1 MDVQK
6 KLDEIAATVANA
18 RSMPM
23 SASCVVNRA
32 ELLAMLDEVAA
43 ALPDSLSQAQALLG
57 DREQMVGEAR
67 AEAQRIIES
76 AHAERGSLVSD
87 TQVARHSKDE
97 ADRIVAE
104 ARRESAEIRAE
115 ADDYVDSK
123 LANFEVVLTKTIGSV
138 DRGREK
144 LLGHDPS
151 GSGQG
156 YDQGQSLAEGED
168 DPDAPERSADP
179 ETLRRR
185 ADAYV
190 DAKLGAF
197 EAVLSKT
204 LEAVGRG
211 RLKLTG
217 HNPIDDLAA
226 QMAAQDAAE
235 DDGEL
240 SRHRQSDADYM
251 AGLAAP
257 TSPEQADLA
266 QYGYDPAAQ
275 AQPAAADP
283 GYGGYPQQDTTY
295 QQGGYQGDGGYQ
307 QQEYVQQAAAG
318 DYTDYGTGQLPA
330 VDPYGQ
336 PQAQQYQDPNGYG
349 YDQQGRPL
357 QPDYGTG
364 QLPAVDPYG
373 QPQAQQYQVPGQV
386 QGYPQQPSQEPA
398 ALDETSFFDTG
409 LIDLNRLRELEQGR

>member
-32 ELLAMLDEVAA
+32 ELLALLDEVSA
-43 ALPDSLSQAQALLG
+43 ALPGSLAQAEELLG
-57 DREQMVGEAR
+57 DREQMVREAR

-87 TQVARHSKDE
+87 TQIARQSQDE
-97 ADRIVAE
+97 ADRILAE
-104 ARRESAEIRAE
+104 ARREADEIRAE

-144 LLGHDPS
+144 LLGRDPYRAD
-151 GSGQG
+151 GG
-156 YDQGQSLAEGED
+156 YPEGEE
-168 DPDAPERSADP
+168 DPDAPERSSDP
-179 ETLRRR
+179 ETLRRL
-185 ADAYV
+185 ADEYV
-190 DAKLGAF
+190 DTKLGAF

-226 QMAAQDAAE
+226 HMAAADAAE
-235 DDGEL
+235 GAGDV
-240 SRHRQSDADYM
+240 HRQSDAEYL

-257 TSPEQADLA
+257 AAPEQADLS
-266 QYGYDPAAQ
+266 QYGYEPQPQAAP
-275 AQPAAADP
+275 QPEQE
-283 GYGGYPQQDTTY
+283 Y
-295 QQGGYQGDGGYQ
+295 GYQ
-307 QQEYVQQAAAG
+307 QQGYDYQQHQQHQQQEYGQQAA
-318 DYTDYGTGQLPA
+318 YT
-330 VDPYGQ
+330 DPYG
-336 PQAQQYQDPNGYG
+336 AQQGYPQEQGYDYGQQQG
-349 YDQQGRPL
+349 YDQQ
-357 QPDYGTG
+357 Q
-364 QLPAVDPYG
+364 
-373 QPQAQQYQVPGQV
+373 
-386 QGYPQQPSQEPA
+386 YPQQAPYQQQGHQQGHPQGYGQQPA

-409 LIDLNRLRELEQGR
+409 MIDLNRLRELEQGR

>member
-32 ELLAMLDEVAA
+32 ELLAMLDEVSA
-43 ALPDSLSQAQALLG
+43 ALPDSLAQAEGLLG
-57 DREQMVGEAR
+57 DREQMVEEAR
-67 AEAQRIIES
+67 AEARRIIES

-87 TQVARHSKDE
+87 THIARQSKDE
-97 ADRIVAE
+97 AERIVAE
-104 ARRESAEIRAE
+104 ARREADEIRAE

-144 LLGHDPS
+144 LLGRHPDFDE
-151 GSGQG
+151 QG
-156 YDQGQSLAEGED
+156 FPVED
-168 DPDAPERSADP
+168 DPDAPERSTDP

-185 ADAYV
+185 ADEYV
-190 DAKLGAF
+190 DTKLGAF

-226 QMAAQDAAE
+226 QIAAADGAE
-235 DDGEL
+235 GDPQ
-240 SRHRQSDADYM
+240 HHHQQSDADYL

-257 TSPEQADLA
+257 APEQADLS
-266 QYGYDPAAQ
+266 QYGYDPQ
-275 AQPAAADP
+275 AQPAEPQPPAQDP
-283 GYGGYPQQDTTY
+283 GYGYQGQQEAY
-295 QQGGYQGDGGYQ
+295 AQQAYAAEPGDGYQDDGYQ
-307 QQEYVQQAAAG
+307 QDYAQQAGYADPYAPQPG
-318 DYTDYGTGQLPA
+318 YGQDQGYDYGQGGQQG
-330 VDPYGQ
+330 YEQQ
-336 PQAQQYQDPNGYG
+336 PG
-349 YDQQGRPL
+349 YDQQQYPP
-357 QPDYGTG
+357 QI
-364 QLPAVDPYG
+364 PY
-373 QPQAQQYQVPGQV
+373 QQQG
-386 QGYPQQPSQEPA
+386 QGYAQPAA

-409 LIDLNRLRELEQGR
+409 MIDLNRLRELEQGR

>member
-32 ELLAMLDEVAA
+32 ELLAMLDEVSA
-43 ALPDSLSQAQALLG
+43 ALPDSLAQAEDLLG
-57 DREQMVGEAR
+57 DREQMVEQAR
-67 AEAQRIIES
+67 AEARRIIDS

-87 TQVARHSKDE
+87 THVARQSKDE
-97 ADRIVAE
+97 AERIVAE
-104 ARRESAEIRAE
+104 ARREADEIRAE

-144 LLGHDPS
+144 LLGRHPEFDE
-151 GSGQG
+151 QG
-156 YDQGQSLAEGED
+156 FPLED

-185 ADAYV
+185 ADEYV
-190 DAKLGAF
+190 DTKLGAF

-226 QMAAQDAAE
+226 QIAAADGADA
-235 DDGEL
+235 DPQHH
-240 SRHRQSDADYM
+240 HRQSDADYL

-257 TSPEQADLA
+257 APEQADLA
-266 QYGYDPAAQ
+266 QYGYDPQPKAAEPQ
-275 AQPAAADP
+275 QQPQQDP
-283 GYGGYPQQDTTY
+283 GYGYPPQPEAYPQQ
-295 QQGGYQGDGGYQ
+295 GYVQETGDGYQ
-307 QQEYVQQAAAG
+307 QEYAQQAGYA
-318 DYTDYGTGQLPA
+318 
-330 VDPYGQ
+330 DPYAPQPGYGQ
-336 PQAQQYQDPNGYG
+336 DQGYDYSQQQGYEQQPG
-349 YDQQGRPL
+349 YDQQQYPP
-357 QPDYGTG
+357 QI
-364 QLPAVDPYG
+364 PYQQQG
-373 QPQAQQYQVPGQV
+373 QPQGYAQP
-386 QGYPQQPSQEPA
+386 PA

-409 LIDLNRLRELEQGR
+409 MIDLNRLRELEQGR

>member
-1 MDVQK
+1 VDVQK

-87 TQVARHSKDE
+87 TQVARQSKDE
-97 ADRIVAE
+97 ADRILAE
-104 ARRESAEIRAE
+104 ARREAAEIRAE

-144 LLGHDPS
+144 LLGHGGYD
-151 GSGQG
+151 QG
-156 YDQGQSLAEGED
+156 YDQGDD

-185 ADAYV
+185 ADEYV

-226 QMAAQDAAE
+226 QMAAADAA
-235 DDGEL
+235 DGDGEHT
-240 SRHRQSDADYM
+240 HRQSDADYM

-257 TSPEQADLA
+257 VAPEQADLA
-266 QYGYDPAAQ
+266 QYGYDPAAAQQQ
-275 AQPAAADP
+275 APAADP
-283 GYGGYPQQDTTY
+283 GYGYPQQDTGY

-307 QQEYVQQAAAG
+307 PEYQQAAAEYA
-318 DYTDYGTGQLPA
+318 DYAAQGQ
-330 VDPYGQ
+330 DPYGQ
-336 PQAQQYQDPNGYG
+336 QPAYQQDPSGYG
-349 YDQQGRPL
+349 YDPQGGQVPQGQPGQQG
-357 QPDYGTG
+357 G
-364 QLPAVDPYG
+364 QEYG
-373 QPQAQQYQVPGQV
+373 QQQGQQQYDQQVPYQQQG
-386 QGYPQQPSQEPA
+386 GYPQQPA